1 MSKPV
6 DSEYEKITK
15 LKRKQKQGF
24 PGDSVIKNLP
34 ANAGDT
40 VASWFGK
47 TPHVAEELSPG
58 STTEDVLQCPGT
70 GTAEPV
76 AHACGSP
83 APQPSL
89 CSRVWGLE
97 LLSPRP
103 MPAGARLHNRA
114 CAPECGDRDCWAR
127 GPHPLEPAR

>member
-58 STTEDVLQCPGT
+58 STTE
-70 GTAEPV
+70 PV
-76 AHACGSP
+76 P
-83 APQPSL
+83 
-89 CSRVWGLE
+89 
-97 LLSPRP
+97 
-103 MPAGARLHNRA
+103 
-114 CAPECGDRDCWAR
+114 
-127 GPHPLEPAR
+127 